1 MNGRSVSAARAIP
14 GRPMK
19 VAIMQPYFLPYIGYF
34 QLIGAVERF
43 VVYDRIK
50 YTKKGW
56 INRNRFLL
64 SGTDATFSLPLK
76 KGSDALDIVEREL
89 AAAFDRTKF
98 LARFAG
104 AYRRAP
110 QFEPTFALLDRVVR
124 HTEDNLFGYIHHSLI
139 EVCAHLGIGTE
150 IRISSSLEVDHE
162 LKAQDKVLAICEAAG
177 ATHYVN
183 PIGGTE
189 LYAKD
194 DFSACGIEL
203 QFLKARPFEYP
214 QFGNPFVPWLSI
226 IDVLMFNPLEL
237 VRDRLEHGYDL
248 V

>member
-1 MNGRSVSAARAIP
+1 
-14 GRPMK
+14 MK

-34 QLIGAVERF
+34 QLMQAVDVF

-64 SGTDATFSLPLK
+64 NGADATFSLPLR
-76 KGSDALDIVEREL
+76 KGSDALDVVEREL
-89 AAAFDRTKF
+89 AADFDRPKL
-98 LARFAG
+98 LAQFAG

-110 QFEPTFALLDRVVR
+110 QFESTFALLERIVQHRD
-124 HTEDNLFGYIHHSLI
+124 DNLFRFIHHSLQA
-139 EVCAHLGIGTE
+139 VCAHLAIETE
-150 IRISSSLEVDHE
+150 IRTSSSIAFDNE
-162 LKAQDKVLAICEAAG
+162 LRGQDKVLAICEALDADC
-177 ATHYVN
+177 YRN

-189 LYAKD
+189 LYAKP
-194 DFSACGIEL
+194 DFAARGIEL

-214 QFGNPFVPWLSI
+214 QFGAPFVPWLSI
-226 IDVLMFNPLEL
+226 VDVLMFNPLEV